1 MNRSSH
7 FLVVALAAGLFPFLV
22 FWDGF
27 PMLPVLDGCITAAS
41 ALLGHHCLV
50 SQRLPASQ
58 AAQAVPED
66 VRRRWCRVLGILFL
80 TNAAL
85 APLGF
90 LLWNILRL
98 DVYKRQH
105 WGVYAPGRPPSG
117 RKWIGCRNC
126 YFSGP

>member
-50 SQRLPASQ
+50 SQRLPAS
-58 AAQAVPED
+58 
-66 VRRRWCRVLGILFL
+66 RVLGILFL

-90 LLWNILRL
+90 LLWNILRFDQDLILLAQILSFFLLCLASLIPVRQAAGKRSSSQSQYPL
-98 DVYKRQH
+98 DKSVR
-105 WGVYAPGRPPSG
+105 
-117 RKWIGCRNC
+117 
-126 YFSGP
+126 

>member
-7 FLVVALAAGLFPFLV
+7 SLVVALAAGLFPFLV

-50 SQRLPASQ
+50 SQRLPATQ

-66 VRRRWCRVLGILFL
+66 IRRRWCRVLGILFL

-85 APLGF
+85 APWGF
-90 LLWNILRL
+90 FCGTSFGLIRILFYWL
-98 DVYKRQH
+98 K
-105 WGVYAPGRPPSG
+105 
-117 RKWIGCRNC
+117 
-126 YFSGP
+126 F